1 MWTLSLLINK
11 SKQFDNYKIK
21 TGGKIYISK
30 NNKDTISVR
39 KGEEIDDKK
48 LKKFL
53 NENLSEVFEDEL
65 IIEQFGAGHSNLTYL
80 LKIGDWEGV
89 LRRPP
94 LGPVAPKAHDMERE
108 YTILKHLHPVYST
121 APKPY
126 VYSNDRSEERR
137 V

>member
-1 MWTLSLLINK
+1 M
-11 SKQFDNYKIK
+11 
-21 TGGKIYISK
+21 SK

-39 KGEEIDDKK
+39 KGEELDAKK

-126 VYSNDRSEERR
+126 VYSNDESIVGSEFFIMEI
-137 V
+137 